1 MKEVT
6 RYQSVPG
13 QATAYMLGKLELVK
27 MRKKVEK
34 ALGKAFSLP
43 EFHYQLLSQ
52 GSAPLGYLQSHID
65 KFIDCYKGKIDQELC
80 SDILK
85 YTEGWEDEERTS
97 QKDFDKEENLPPR
110 PPKRSFI

>member
-13 QATAYMLGKLELVK
+13 QATAYMLGKLKLVN
-27 MRKKVEK
+27 MRKQVEK
-34 ALGKAFSLP
+34 AMGKSFSLP

-65 KFIDCYKGKIDQELC
+65 KFIDCYTRKIDQELC

-85 YTEGWEDEERTS
+85 YTEGREDEERTS
-97 QKDFDKEENLPPR
+97 QKDLDLEENLPPS